1 LTSGEQKKNIGAS
14 TVLKRMKI
22 RNEMGRSG
30 LAPKRRKA
38 AMTFVF
44 ATLAFLAATWAALV
58 VLGLTLEDYGAK
70 VRAALA
76 GKSYPSDPGVPALSV
91 RMSPRYPSR
100 RVVRT
105 RARPALRAAA

>member
-1 LTSGEQKKNIGAS
+1 
-14 TVLKRMKI
+14 
-22 RNEMGRSG
+22 
-30 LAPKRRKA
+30 
-38 AMTFVF
+38 MTFAL
-44 ATLAFLAATWAALV
+44 ATLAFLAAAWAALV
-58 VLGLTLEDYGAK
+58 VLGMTLEDYGSK

-76 GKSYPSDPGVPALSV
+76 GKAYQPLGVPALSV